1 MIDLRAKWGEL
12 QLAQA
17 LLTRLPTGRLPDPI
31 PTTGDAAW
39 AFPFVGLMVGLLT
52 GIVFVV
58 ASAILPASAA
68 ALLAIGT
75 GVFLT
80 GALHED
86 GLADTA
92 DGFGGGQ
99 TTEKK
104 LDIMRDSR
112 IGSYGVVA
120 LILTFG
126 LIATA
131 MTNAPPNARTLALFA
146 AIGATSRTAMLI
158 PMTFLT
164 PARPDGLGH
173 GATLQPSTTFWI
185 ALGIAAIA
193 AVLTRPLLILTTVI
207 TAIAISA
214 LARKQIGGQTGDVLG
229 ATQKITECACWL
241 TAAAYINAS

>member
-1 MIDLRAKWGEL
+1 VIDLRTKWGEL
-12 QLAQA
+12 QLALA
-17 LLTRLPTGRLPDPI
+17 LLTRLPTGRLPKPV

-39 AFPFVGLMVGLLT
+39 AFPCVGLLVGLLT
-52 GIVFVV
+52 GFVFLIT
-58 ASAILPASAA
+58 SAVLSTPAA
-68 ALLAIGT
+68 ALLALGA

-99 TTEKK
+99 TVEKK

-131 MTNAPPNARTLALFA
+131 MATATPDARTLALFA

-164 PARPDGLGH
+164 PARTDGLGH
-173 GATLQPSTTFWI
+173 GATLQPAANFWT
-185 ALGIAAIA
+185 ALGIAGLA
-193 AVLTRPLLILTTVI
+193 AVLTVPLLTLTTLI
-207 TAIAISA
+207 AAIGMSA

-229 ATQKITECACWL
+229 ATQKISECACWL
-241 TAAAYINAS
+241 TAAAYVSAS